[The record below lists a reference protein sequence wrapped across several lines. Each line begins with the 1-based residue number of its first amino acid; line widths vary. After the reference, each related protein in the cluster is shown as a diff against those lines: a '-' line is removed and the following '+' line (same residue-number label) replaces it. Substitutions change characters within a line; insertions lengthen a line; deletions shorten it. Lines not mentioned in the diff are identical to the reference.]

1 MLLPHDPSSH
11 VSFSH
16 WSMAAG
22 SLSWNVSAFFC
33 CHQSSVTVVAKEQR
47 IGIRKLVI
55 LRCKGLDGYRDRSSF
70 AKKSDIVFHDMNVD
84 DCLPK
89 MSTLSA
95 EMLYY
100 AESGFIPQAHTIWEQ
115 LVNSSFVP
123 SIKFISKLFDGYE
136 KHRNFNGVLEIL
148 HYVSWRNFG
157 ILPHVYSLAISCF
170 GRGGQLELMEETVKE
185 MVSRGF
191 RIGSKTGNAF
201 LLYYCIFGSLKE
213 MENAYARVKRSGFM
227 INEEAIR
234 AMASAYIRERKFY
247 HLGEFLRDVGL
258 GRKNVGNLLWNLMLL
273 SYAANF
279 KMKSLQREFL
289 RMVEAGFRPDVTTFN
304 IRALAFSRMSLFWD
318 LHLSI
323 EHMVDAKVIPD
334 LVIYGCVVD
343 AYLDKKLGKNLYFAL
358 NKLNL
363 DHSPQ
368 LLTDPLVFE
377 AFGKGDFHTSAEA
390 FLEFK
395 THRQWTYRFK
405 IPIASNYRWNESL
418 NTLAISGCI
427 LYFKGVCYG
436 AVHFLIG
443 TYDLLELGLSSPV
456 VSSEVGI
463 SQPKEEH
470 EVDELSDADWS
481 NLTEVQ
487 LEELLLS
494 NLDTIFKSAIKKIVA
509 SGYTE
514 EVAKNLS

>member
-395 THRQWTYRFK
+395 THRQWTYRVLVQKYLKK
-405 IPIASNYRWNESL
+405 ILPERPDI
-418 NTLAISGCI
+418 
-427 LYFKGVCYG
+427 
-436 AVHFLIG
+436 
-443 TYDLLELGLSSPV
+443 LELL
-456 VSSEVGI
+456 I
-463 SQPKEEH
+463 NWQMFY
-470 EVDELSDADWS
+470 
-481 NLTEVQ
+481 TVQ
-487 LEELLLS
+487 CLARMLVRITS
-494 NLDTIFKSAIKKIVA
+494 
-509 SGYTE
+509 
-514 EVAKNLS
+514 